1 MRLRILLFAAVA
13 AAAMAVGPTASASTR
28 NPQTAGLQVA
38 LRAQGLYRGPI
49 DAISGPR
56 TVAAVRAFQ
65 RLQRL
70 PVTGLADARTRKA
83 LGPLG
88 RPLFGARTLK
98 RGAFGWD
105 VAVLQFLLARQG
117 ISVPVNAY
125 FDGPTLHGVR
135 IMQKRLHLR
144 RDGVVGVHTFTALV
158 KRNPVPLA
166 RPIAVRVQKT
176 KTHHQP
182 SHRHLH
188 RRRVLTG
195 IHVVRSGDTLTGL
208 ARHYHTT
215 VAKLARM
222 NHFDASH
229 FLLIGTR
236 LRVPHIE
243 HAKQVE
249 HVKHVAVKRVAVRTT
264 SVTSVRGLLDRWA
277 VHYGVSLHLV
287 RALAWM
293 ESGYNNGLVSSVG
306 ARGIMQLLPTTF
318 HFAESVLIGHH
329 LRHDANG
336 NVRAGVAYLSHL
348 LHDFHGDRRLALA
361 GWYQGEGAVRKHGV
375 YGVSKQ
381 FVSDVLALEQRM

>member
-1 MRLRILLFAAVA
+1 MRLRILLLTAVA
-13 AAAMAVGPTASASTR
+13 AAVMAVGPTASASSR

-135 IMQKRLHLR
+135 IMQRRLHLR

-176 KTHHQP
+176 KTHHQHERR
-182 SHRHLH
+182 HRHRH
-188 RRRVLTG
+188 RVLTG

-222 NHFDASH
+222 NHLDASH

-236 LRVPHIE
+236 LRVPH
-243 HAKQVE
+243 VE
-249 HVKHVAVKRVAVRTT
+249 LAKHVTTTRVAVRTS
-264 SVTSVRGLLDRWA
+264 SVGSVRGLLDRWA

-348 LHDFHGDRRLALA
+348 LHDFHGDRSLALA

-375 YGVSKQ
+375 YKVSKQ

>member
-1 MRLRILLFAAVA
+1 MRLRILVLGAVA
-13 AAAMAVGPTASASTR
+13 AATMAFAPAGLASTR

-88 RPLFGARTLK
+88 RPLFGARALK

-144 RDGVVGVHTFTALV
+144 RDGVVGLHTFTALV
-158 KRNPVPLA
+158 KRDPVPLA
-166 RPIAVRVQKT
+166 RPIAARVQKHSVQ
-176 KTHHQP
+176 KTRLHGA
-182 SHRHLH
+182 HRQRH
-188 RRRVLTG
+188 RVPTSVH
-195 IHVVRSGDTLTGL
+195 IVRSGDTLSGL

-222 NHFDASH
+222 NHLDPTH

-236 LRVPHIE
+236 LRVPQV
-243 HAKQVE
+243 KPVE
-249 HVKHVAVKRVAVRTT
+249 HVAATRVAVRTS
-264 SVTSVRGLLDRWA
+264 SVESVRGLLDRWA
-277 VHYGVSLHLV
+277 AHYGVSIHLV

-293 ESGYNNGLVSSVG
+293 ESGYNNALVSSVG

-318 HFAESVLIGHH
+318 HFAESVLIGHR

-348 LHDFHGDRRLALA
+348 LHDFRGDRRLALA

-375 YGVSKQ
+375 YKVSKQ
-381 FVSDVLALEQRM
+381 FVADVLALEQRM

>member
-1 MRLRILLFAAVA
+1 MRLRILLLTAVA
-13 AAAMAVGPTASASTR
+13 AAAMAVGPTASASSR

-135 IMQKRLHLR
+135 IMQRRLHLR

-176 KTHHQP
+176 KTHHQHERR
-182 SHRHLH
+182 HRHRH
-188 RRRVLTG
+188 RVLTG

-222 NHFDASH
+222 NHLDASH

-236 LRVPHIE
+236 LRVPHV
-243 HAKQVE
+243 APLA
-249 HVKHVAVKRVAVRTT
+249 KHVTTTRVAVRTS
-264 SVTSVRGLLDRWA
+264 SVGSVRGLLDRWA

-375 YGVSKQ
+375 YKVSKQ